1 MQECTIEKNF
11 FLKLRTFIIKER
23 SSDLDEKR
31 VNRFKE
37 CRQKMVKEKGGN
49 DFNKIKNLRS
59 LLYHLIGEDPSVGFG
74 L

>member
-1 MQECTIEKNF
+1 
-11 FLKLRTFIIKER
+11 
-23 SSDLDEKR
+23 
-31 VNRFKE
+31 
-37 CRQKMVKEKGGN
+37 MVKEKGGN